1 RGTSTPSEWVADCA
15 GGVAGSRAALA
26 SREGVAVVDTLAA
39 LAAAPE
45 RAAVTPLTAG
55 GTPVAAP
62 PKLMLPAPTTETAA
76 MLMLPAAPMPASP
89 ALTVPTGAIRST
101 LPAGSLVLV

>member
-1 RGTSTPSEWVADCA
+1 RLIAVWGS
-15 GGVAGSRAALA
+15 GVAGSLVAFAW
-26 SREGVAVVDTLAA
+26 SEVVAVVDTLAA
-39 LAAAPE
+39 VAAAPE

-89 ALTVPTGAIRST
+89 AFTVPTGAIRST
-101 LPAGSLVLV
+101 LPAASAALV